1 MNKRDDQKSSNKL
14 ISEIRD
20 IVDNRAAQRDSI
32 VQITARFAEL
42 IAIFNR
48 QSSRVQNWMI
58 FLTISIAIMTLV
70 LIVLTIAMII
80 KI

>member
-1 MNKRDDQKSSNKL
+1 MNKYNDQNRTNEL

-58 FLTISIAIMTLV
+58 FLTIAITIMTLV
-70 LIVLTIAMII
+70 LIVLTIVIII
-80 KI
+80 KM